1 MKYSI
6 NLASQPF
13 RRYRAMFVA
22 SAAVCVLLVFT
33 LGALISMIL
42 ADRAQMADVRADI
55 LRLNNEIRKVTNEQ
69 AKVAATMRRPEN
81 AEVFERSI
89 FINTLLMR
97 KSISWTKIFADLEK
111 TVPYNVKI
119 VQVHPT
125 LDSQNHISLDM
136 MLAANTQLAIFDFL
150 KAFSEAPIFGD
161 VELISNDVPKQSE
174 PMFRARVR
182 VPYAQK
188 L

>member
-111 TVPYNVKI
+111 ILPHNVRVISIHPAVNAQNQI
-119 VQVHPT
+119 VLEMSVGAEQTEP
-125 LDSQNHISLDM
+125 LL
-136 MLAANTQLAIFDFL
+136 QLLIKL
-150 KAFSEAPIFGD
+150 ENSEQFGHTA
-161 VELISNDVPKQSE
+161 VSSIQPPSQSE
-174 PMFRARVR
+174 PLFRYKVN
-182 VPYAQK
+182 VNYVQK
-188 L
+188 F